1 MQETVDVL
9 NRGQFID
16 MLYQLVNTMSD
27 LKQGKIF
34 SIDGTWGY
42 GKTYVLEE
50 LERRLSPVVNEET
63 YDDKFYVFHYN
74 CWQYDYYEEPV
85 VAIISVL
92 KDILDSYLNLIS
104 AMLETSENSLEHRI
118 NKVAK
123 AGWETAKEILT
134 DVAGQYVK
142 NKIGV
147 DIVETFQSEKM
158 GIDNQKFKF
167 DQMFAFKKTLDETRE
182 KLKRMSEIKT
192 VVIVVD
198 ELDRCMPEYA
208 VKVLERLHH
217 LFEGIPNTIVIMA
230 VDSKQLENSVKK
242 IFGNAVDTGRYLRKF
257 ISFNLELGVGELQ
270 SKYVERYNYYF
281 EKFEERDAAAEE
293 LQTLVTLCQIDIR
306 NLNKL
311 IEKLDII
318 HTLAFKG
325 KMSESVLWFEL
336 MWGMIKYKISLP
348 DKEGKYS
355 DWSDDLYWLPE
366 IDHATYGG
374 LVNYLSRDIIEY
386 LKKKKNIAM
395 THTRIIGM
403 NSEEIMVSND
413 FNGEAWHILDQ
424 LLAHKKTL
432 YMDPVNQTVDIDEC
446 KKFIEFAKILW

>member
-1 MQETVDVL
+1 MQEIVDVL
-9 NRGQFID
+9 NREQFID

-34 SIDGTWGY
+34 SIDGTCGY

-50 LERRLSPVVNEET
+50 LERRLSPVVNEDT

-74 CWQYDYYEEPV
+74 CWQYDYYEEPS
-85 VAIISVL
+85 VAI
-92 KDILDSYLNLIS
+92 IS
-104 AMLETSENSLEHRI
+104 AMLEASENGI

-123 AGWETAKEILT
+123 ASWETAKKILT
-134 DVAGQYVK
+134 EVAGEYVK

-147 DIVETFQSEKM
+147 NIIETFQSEKT

-182 KLKRMSEIKT
+182 KLKKMSEIKT

-208 VKVLERLHH
+208 IKVLERIHH

-257 ISFNLELGVGELQ
+257 ISFNLELGVGSLQ

-281 EKFEERDAAAEE
+281 DKFEERDAAAKE
-293 LQTLVTLCQIDIR
+293 LQTLATLCQIDIR

-318 HTLAFKG
+318 HTLTFKE

-355 DWSDDLYWLPE
+355 DRFGDLYWLPE

-374 LVNYLSRDIIEY
+374 LDNYLSKDIIEY
-386 LKKKKNIAM
+386 LKEKKNIAM

-403 NSEEIMVSND
+403 NSEEIMVTND